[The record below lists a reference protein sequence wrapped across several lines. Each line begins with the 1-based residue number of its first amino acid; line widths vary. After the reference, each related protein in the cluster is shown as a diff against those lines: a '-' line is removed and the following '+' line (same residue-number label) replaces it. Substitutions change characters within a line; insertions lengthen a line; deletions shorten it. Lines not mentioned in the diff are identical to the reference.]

1 MKIEIQDEFL
11 VYLQAALYMTHN
23 AFEGAEVDSLYDTL
37 IRDIDEQ
44 LRDDEGLPN
53 FGKILNTLEANPWL
67 KEILNI
73 SNSLKQK
80 QKFKYEGS
88 IDEGTY
94 KVTPLSKWNRDT
106 NEWEGPDK
114 NIFGNKVL

>member
-1 MKIEIQDEFL
+1 MTIEIEDEFL

-37 IRDIDEQ
+37 IRDIDDQ
-44 LRDDEGLPN
+44 IHGKDDEGLPD
-53 FGKILNTLEANPWL
+53 FGKILDTLGTNPWF
-67 KEILNI
+67 KEIVSI
-73 SNSLKQK
+73 STSLKHK

-94 KVTPLSKWNRDT
+94 KVTPLSKWNGET
-106 NEWEGPDK
+106 QEWEGPDK
-114 NIFGNKVL
+114 NIFA